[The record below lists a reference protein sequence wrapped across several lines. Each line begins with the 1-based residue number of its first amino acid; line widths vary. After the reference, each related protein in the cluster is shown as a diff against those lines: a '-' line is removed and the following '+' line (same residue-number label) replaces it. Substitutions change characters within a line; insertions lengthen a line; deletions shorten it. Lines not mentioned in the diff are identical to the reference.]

1 MTDDDASAPKRRRTE
16 AERVAARKARH
27 GALLLPLL
35 AVARKEVIQTSRDPR
50 MMGLLVIAPALQL
63 FVLGNAVDLDVDHVR
78 TVVVDRDDTP
88 TSREHLS
95 ALLADGT
102 LDATA
107 YHETAGEAGAMLV
120 DGSATVAV
128 VIPEGFERH
137 LVRGRPGEPAEVQ
150 ALVDGSDPNRSAVAT
165 AALVRYFA
173 GASQEDVRSRLDR
186 AGMAAPAMPATVSLA
201 PRVLYNPH
209 LSTAV
214 NIVPGI
220 ATMLLLIVTTIVTA
234 MGLTRERETGT
245 LEQVLVTPVRPMV
258 LILGKMLP
266 YAVIGLF
273 DFLLAI
279 TVGAYAF
286 DVPVRGNLVLLFGA
300 TLLYLLT
307 TLGSGLLISTV
318 SQTQQQA
325 FLGGIFFM
333 MPAMLLSGILTPV
346 RSMPGWLQPF
356 TYINPLRHYA
366 DLLRAVLLRGAGV
379 SEVFPQLVILAV
391 FGAVLA
397 TLATFRFRKTTE

>member
-1 MTDDDASAPKRRRTE
+1 MTSTPSAVARRPRPK
-16 AERVAARKARH
+16 KS
-27 GALLLPLL
+27 LLIPLL
-35 AVARKEVIQTSRDPR
+35 AVARKEVLQTSRDPR

-63 FVLGNAVDLDVDHVR
+63 FVLGNAVDLDVDHVP
-78 TVVVDRDDTP
+78 TVVVDRDDTRA
-88 TSREHLS
+88 SREHLAS
-95 ALLADGT
+95 LLADGT
-102 LDATA
+102 LIEAGRA
-107 YHETAGEAGAMLV
+107 ETAEEAGTYLIEGHA
-120 DGSATVAV
+120 SVAV
-128 VIPEGFERH
+128 VVPEGFERE
-137 LVRGRPGEPAEVQ
+137 LVRGRPGEPARIQ

-165 AALVRYFA
+165 SAIVRYFA
-173 GASQEDVRSRLDR
+173 EAAQDEVYARLDR
-186 AGMAAPAMPATVSLA
+186 AGLAAPSVPSVVTLA

-209 LSTAV
+209 LETAV
-214 NIVPGI
+214 NVVPGI

-258 LILGKMLP
+258 LILGKMIP

-286 DVPVRGNLVLLFGA
+286 DVPVRGSLLLLFSA

-307 TLGSGLLISTV
+307 TLAAGLLISTI

-325 FLGGIFFM
+325 FLGGFLFM
-333 MPAMLLSGILTPV
+333 MPATLLSGILSPV
-346 RSMPGWLQPF
+346 RSMPAWLQPF
-356 TYINPLRHYA
+356 TFINPLRHYA

-379 SEVFPQLVILAV
+379 SEVLPQLVILAI
-391 FGAVLA
+391 FGVVLA